1 MVRALAQW
9 RGTGH
14 APVTIFQPAAAA
26 PGFLE
31 RMLKDELLVEMGL
44 QTKHLLVSPEGIAL
58 LARLS
63 RACEDLDFPA
73 RLARWNADWPASEPD
88 VLGYVRAFVSKQ
100 RGFVPDR

>member
-9 RGTGH
+9 RGTGP
-14 APVTIFQPAAAA
+14 APVTIFQSAAAA

-31 RMLKDELLVEMGL
+31 RMVKGELLVEMGL
-44 QTKHLLVSPEGIAL
+44 QTKRLLVSPKGIAL

-63 RACEDLDFPA
+63 RACEDLDFPL
-73 RLARWNADWPASEPD
+73 RLARWNADWPTSEPE
-88 VLGYVRAFVSKQ
+88 VLGYVRAFISRQ